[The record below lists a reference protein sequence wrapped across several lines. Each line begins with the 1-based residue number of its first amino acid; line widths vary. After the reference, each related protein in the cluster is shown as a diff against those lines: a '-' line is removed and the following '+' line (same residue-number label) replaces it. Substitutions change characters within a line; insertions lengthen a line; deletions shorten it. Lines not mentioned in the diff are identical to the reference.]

1 MNSLSAKHISEVIGL
16 LNEKAD
22 YAVLRNFEELP
33 DKNKSRD
40 IDIIITQR
48 SYRAVKDELVRLID
62 STGWRILT
70 YLHSDRLIT
79 YVCAKQSGEI
89 TELVQWDFF
98 MNTSVWGILLM
109 DADEFLVHKQFNGF
123 LYYVGMECQFLDKY
137 LYHRAVGS
145 PFPEKYAWMKEL
157 AGQSPFV
164 NEKIKAV
171 FHTKTM
177 EECDC
182 TGKHVLL
189 MRAVAANLSQRP
201 LAFIVDILIFHFFN
215 GDNFIHFICQHTS

>member
-79 YVCAKQSGEI
+79 YVCAGA
-89 TELVQWDFF
+89 V
-98 MNTSVWGILLM
+98 
-109 DADEFLVHKQFNGF
+109 GF
-123 LYYVGMECQFLDKY
+123 LYEHFGM
-137 LYHRAVGS
+137 G
-145 PFPEKYAWMKEL
+145 
-157 AGQSPFV
+157 
-164 NEKIKAV
+164 
-171 FHTKTM
+171 
-177 EECDC
+177 
-182 TGKHVLL
+182 
-189 MRAVAANLSQRP
+189 
-201 LAFIVDILIFHFFN
+201 HFAD
-215 GDNFIHFICQHTS
+215 GC